1 MKNNKLV
8 IVGVGHVGSQVLTD
22 ALALN
27 LFAEIAVIDQ
37 DKEKAEG
44 EALDGSHITPF
55 TYCPNTELYAA
66 DYDTC
71 KDADV
76 IIVAAGPSVQKDAQF
91 QDRGTLIGKN
101 VSVIR
106 EVMAGISNYTKD
118 AIIIFITNPLDS
130 MVYLAGNFFDY
141 PKNRI
146 FGTGTCLDSARFRK
160 IIANKYGV
168 DPKSVHGYM
177 LGEHGSTAFPVW
189 SLLNIEGIGISR
201 LDDYFSLD
209 TPLDKEQIA
218 QNVVETGFD
227 ILHLKGWTNSGV
239 AMAACTL
246 AKAVMLDEHSIFPV
260 STTLNGEYGLS
271 EVALSLP
278 CVIGRQGVEK
288 RLAVPLDEDELGK
301 LRATADSIRGTMK
314 IGGLIKS

>member
-27 LFAEIAVIDQ
+27 IFAEIAVIDL
-37 DKEKAEG
+37 DKEKAKG
-44 EALDGSHITPF
+44 EALDNSHITPF
-55 TYCPNTELYAA
+55 TYCANTELYAA

-91 QDRGTLIGKN
+91 TDRGSLIGKN
-101 VSVIR
+101 VAVIK
-106 EVMAGISNYTKD
+106 EVMTGISKYTKD
-118 AIIIFITNPLDS
+118 AVIIFITNPLDS

-141 PKNRI
+141 PQNQI

-160 IIANKYGV
+160 IVANKYGV

-177 LGEHGSTAFPVW
+177 LGEHGSAAFPAW
-189 SLLNIEGIGISR
+189 SLLNIEGIGTDR
-201 LDDYFSLD
+201 LDDYFSPE
-209 TPLDKEQIA
+209 TPLDKDQIA
-218 QNVVETGFD
+218 AQVVKTGFD

-246 AKAVMLDEHSIFPV
+246 ARAVMLDEHSIFPV
-260 STTLNGEYGLS
+260 STTLNGEYGLND
-271 EVALSLP
+271 VALSLP
-278 CVIGRQGVEK
+278 CVVGRRGMEK
-288 RLAVPLDEDELGK
+288 RLAVPLDEEELAK
-301 LRATADSIRGTMK
+301 LQEAASSIRGTMK
-314 IGGLIKS
+314 KGGLTQ